1 MTAETGKSRFGSLFV
16 GLMPVSHRMPRSS
29 VAFEYLRKR
38 KRSGT
43 LDDLSRGPPQ
53 STADSAA
60 LMHDDTASVPFLPS
74 GTQSERDS
82 QVDHTTEDRSAIPMV
97 SPLLPVVDCASS
109 NEQERIREL
118 LPPDDIRRRWPFL
131 LTKVFQSMGACG
143 KTKKHLLQ
151 FLYPDCVYV
160 HNFRGEFNP
169 YSPRRI
175 ELHGIDAITNYL
187 DQTAISMP
195 DGLFSLWGSR
205 LRLLENNHCAVIV
218 QMVFKGTKVFRL
230 NHSKF
235 KSIVVKP
242 KAAAAASGDV
252 DLTSPYA
259 SQAIDSFDATVHAA
273 SLPVDEGD
281 GDGMVSLTGSTTD
294 EHSATTDEPSVPDV
308 NDLVVAMNEFHI
320 QDVITEEPKICVV
333 GTYTFY
339 TDEHKKCYRMEGLY
353 LI

>member
-1 MTAETGKSRFGSLFV
+1 MS
-16 GLMPVSHRMPRSS
+16 RSS

-43 LDDLSRGPPQ
+43 LDELSRGSPQ
-53 STADSAA
+53 STAASEA
-60 LMHDDTASVPFLPS
+60 LMHDYTSSAFLPS
-74 GTQSERDS
+74 GRQPECAS
-82 QVDHTTEDRSAIPMV
+82 QVGYTAVDRSAIPMV
-97 SPLLPVVDCASS
+97 SPLLPIVDCASL

-131 LTKVFQSMGACG
+131 LTKVFQSMGASG
-143 KTKKHLLQ
+143 KTKKRLLQ

-242 KAAAAASGDV
+242 KAAAAASV
-252 DLTSPYA
+252 DIDLPSPCA
-259 SQAIDSFDATVHAA
+259 GQAIDSFDAMVHAA
-273 SLPVDEGD
+273 SLPVDDND
-281 GDGMVSLTGSTTD
+281 GDDMVSLTGSTTD
-294 EHSATTDEPSVPDV
+294 EHSAVTDEPSAPDV
-308 NDLVVAMNEFHI
+308 DDLVVAMDEFHI
-320 QDVITEEPKICVV
+320 QDVISEEPKICVV

>member
-1 MTAETGKSRFGSLFV
+1 MV
-16 GLMPVSHRMPRSS
+16 VSHRMSRNS

-43 LDDLSRGPPQ
+43 LDELSRGPPQ
-53 STADSAA
+53 STSDFEAVVHYDLAA
-60 LMHDDTASVPFLPS
+60 EPLSS
-74 GTQSERDS
+74 QSETQSELES
-82 QVDHTTEDRSAIPMV
+82 QTDIAMEESSAIPMV
-97 SPLLPVVDCASS
+97 SPLLSIDDCASS

-118 LPPDDIRRRWPFL
+118 LPPNDIRRRWPFL
-131 LTKVFQSMGACG
+131 LTKVFQSMGAES
-143 KTKKHLLQ
+143 KTKKRLLQ

-205 LRLLENNHCAVIV
+205 LRLLENNHCAVII
-218 QMVFKGTKVFRL
+218 QIVFKGTKVFRL

-242 KAAAAASGDV
+242 KTAAAVTADIDRS
-252 DLTSPYA
+252 SPYE
-259 SQAIDSFDATVHAA
+259 SRGIDSSDAMVHAA
-273 SLPVDEGD
+273 SLPVDDND
-281 GDGMVSLTGSTTD
+281 GDAMASLAVSTTD
-294 EHSATTDEPSVPDV
+294 EHSAMTNEPPSAPDID
-308 NDLVVAMNEFHI
+308 DLVVAMNEFHI
-320 QDVITEEPKICVV
+320 QDVISEEPKVCVV